1 MRQNETICPKKAP
14 QFFICEKCDYT
25 SCNKKDYNRHLMT
38 RKHRNET
45 GMRQNETFTCEFCSL
60 ELKSRA
66 TYYRHKQMCRKYW
79 GEKNPQKKANEDMV
93 SPDNPNPD
101 LVMMLLKQNQEFKEL
116 LISKNN
122 QMMEMC
128 KHMGSHNTSIN
139 HTNSHNKTFNLQFFL
154 NETCKDAMNI
164 TDFVDSLKLTL
175 KDLESVGELG
185 YAEGISRV
193 FVKGLNELDVTKRPI
208 HCSDIKREVLHI
220 KDHDAWEKDE
230 NKERLTKAIK
240 DVSTKNLMLLTDW
253 QRENPGC
260 TEYNHSKND
269 MYLKIMTESCGP
281 TDATTEKRDVSKII
295 KKVAKTTI
303 IDREN

>member
-1 MRQNETICPKKAP
+1 
-14 QFFICEKCDYT
+14 
-25 SCNKKDYNRHLMT
+25 
-38 RKHRNET
+38 
-45 GMRQNETFTCEFCSL
+45 
-60 ELKSRA
+60 
-66 TYYRHKQMCRKYW
+66 MCRKYW

-175 KDLESVGELG
+175 
-185 YAEGISRV
+185 
-193 FVKGLNELDVTKRPI
+193 
-208 HCSDIKREVLHI
+208 
-220 KDHDAWEKDE
+220 
-230 NKERLTKAIK
+230 
-240 DVSTKNLMLLTDW
+240 
-253 QRENPGC
+253 
-260 TEYNHSKND
+260 
-269 MYLKIMTESCGP
+269 
-281 TDATTEKRDVSKII
+281 
-295 KKVAKTTI
+295 
-303 IDREN
+303 